1 MTHQKTKAFT
11 QRSRL
16 ASLPSRIAAFTV
28 MSAVSLFAQAPA
40 AAPVRPTLAEAQA
53 LLKAHPDLQA
63 GFKTAELASVTVAEA
78 ISGGFVFRYQ
88 SLTGYTGVTTIVG
101 PTTVIVDK
109 GWLGGLFDKL
119 VSVAKEFLGGAVE
132 GTGGGTNNNNGCV
145 NINVNGSGNSVTVGN
160 VTCSPK

>member
-78 ISGGFVFRYQ
+78 ISGGFVFRHQ
-88 SLTGYTGVTTIVG
+88 SLTGYTGETTIVG
-101 PTTVIVDK
+101 PTTVIADK
-109 GWLGGLFDKL
+109 GRLGELIDKITLILGGTLNGNKGCITININ
-119 VSVAKEFLGGAVE
+119 AGGTITVE
-132 GTGGGTNNNNGCV
+132 G
-145 NINVNGSGNSVTVGN
+145 
-160 VTCSPK
+160 VTCN